1 MMSREERIALNMRQ
15 ICLHEAKPNI
25 KPMSSTTVTR
35 GFEKVAFP
43 KIVREL
49 QDADLVVR
57 QKALLAARE
66 LLGSPINYVQCI
78 AAGITPAVIA
88 LLKDKD
94 ALVRERAAGTAEYI
108 AVKEVGARDI
118 IQHGGVYQLVAC
130 LTDTVMAVRD
140 AAYKALIEAAR
151 FNSIRK
157 ELCDEGALV
166 ELMALVLQED
176 HSRALQGLVL
186 LNACVQVLNND
197 ESLKQ
202 LIDHAGSIEA
212 LVRLIGDDQ
221 PADIQ
226 QQAAQLLGVLTS
238 RLEEAKVDAVKD
250 GAVPKLLDLL
260 SSDKI
265 HLASAAATALMTI
278 TISRDGKYAVI
289 HTSGG
294 LETLVAKLDRV
305 HEQLCVNLMEVITN
319 VAEAPEARP
328 VLAEA
333 GVQAALTHI
342 HDASTSE
349 VLKRSSA
356 QALRQCGFK
365 HLPYDVLR
373 GRQLEK

>member
-1 MMSREERIALNMRQ
+1 MLCS
-15 ICLHEAKPNI
+15 
-25 KPMSSTTVTR
+25 
-35 GFEKVAFP
+35 
-43 KIVREL
+43 
-49 QDADLVVR
+49 
-57 QKALLAARE
+57 LL
-66 LLGSPINYVQCI
+66 
-78 AAGITPAVIA
+78 
-88 LLKDKD
+88 
-94 ALVRERAAGTAEYI
+94 
-108 AVKEVGARDI
+108 
-118 IQHGGVYQLVAC
+118 
-130 LTDTVMAVRD
+130 
-140 AAYKALIEAAR
+140 
-151 FNSIRK
+151 
-157 ELCDEGALV
+157 
-166 ELMALVLQED
+166 
-176 HSRALQGLVL
+176 
-186 LNACVQVLNND
+186 QVLNND